1 MKNIILLA
9 APAAGKGTLASI
21 LKDAYKL
28 PHISTGDLLRDAS
41 KEDSPIGKEIS
52 EILASGNLV
61 SNEIVYKLLERKLA
75 SDECANGFILD
86 GFPRTVEQAIEYENI
101 LNKLNYDLGKVI
113 LLDVEKDILKDRIV
127 GRRLCKDCGAIYNVN
142 IDSSKPKKD
151 NVCDLCGGSLYQR
164 SDDNSESFEN
174 RYQTYIEKTQPLID
188 YYKEKNILY
197 TVDGSKDKDY
207 TFNQVKSILESGEK

>member
-21 LKDAYKL
+21 LKDAYMI

-41 KEDSPIGKEIS
+41 KEDSPLGKEIG

-61 SNEIVYKLLERKLA
+61 NDDIVYKLLERKLE
-75 SDECANGFILD
+75 SDECANGYILD

-101 LNKLNYDLGKVI
+101 LKRLNYDLGKVI
-113 LLDVEKDILKDRIV
+113 LLDVDKDILKMRIV
-127 GRRLCKDCGAIYNVN
+127 GRRLCKDCGAIYNVD
-142 IDSSKPKKD
+142 IDASKPKVD
-151 NVCDLCGGSLYQR
+151 GVCDLCGGSLYQR
-164 SDDNSESFEN
+164 SDDNAESFEN

-197 TVDGSKDKDY
+197 TVDGSKDKEY
-207 TFNQVKSILESGEK
+207 TFNQVKSILESGE

>member
-21 LKDAYKL
+21 LKDVYKL

-61 SNEIVYKLLERKLA
+61 SNDIVYKLLERKLE
-75 SDECANGFILD
+75 SDECADGYILD

-101 LNKLNYDLGKVI
+101 LKKLNYDLGKVI

-127 GRRLCKDCGAIYNVN
+127 GRRLCKDCGAIYNVV
-142 IDSSKPKKD
+142 SQKPKKE

-164 SDDNSESFEN
+164 SDDNEESFEN

-207 TFNQVKSILESGEK
+207 TFNQVKSILESGE

>member
-9 APAAGKGTLASI
+9 APAAGKGTLASV
-21 LKDAYKL
+21 LKDAYKI
-28 PHISTGDLLRDAS
+28 PHISTGDLLREAS
-41 KEDSPIGKEIS
+41 KEESPIGKEIR
-52 EILASGNLV
+52 EILAKGNLV
-61 SNEIVYKLLERKLA
+61 NNDIVYELLERKLK

-113 LLDVEKDILKDRIV
+113 LLEVEKDILKDRIV
-127 GRRLCKDCGAIYNVN
+127 GRRLCKDCGAIYNIV
-142 IDSSKPKKD
+142 SHKPKKED
-151 NVCDLCGGSLYQR
+151 VCDLCGGSLYQR
-164 SDDNSESFEN
+164 SDDNEESFEN
-174 RYQTYIEKTQPLID
+174 RYQTFIDKTQPLID

-207 TFNQVKSILESGEK
+207 TFEQVKSILDKGE

>member
-9 APAAGKGTLASI
+9 APAAGKGTLASL
-21 LKDAYKL
+21 LKDAYKI

-61 SNEIVYKLLERKLA
+61 SDSIVLKLLQRKLE
-75 SDECANGFILD
+75 SSECANGYILD
-86 GFPRTVEQAIEYENI
+86 GFPRTVEQAIEYEDI
-101 LNKLNYDLGKVI
+101 LHELSNDLGKVI
-113 LLDVEKDILKDRIV
+113 LLDVPKDILRDRIV

-142 IDSSKPKKD
+142 IESSKPKKD

-164 SDDNSESFEN
+164 SDDNDESFEN
-174 RYQTYIEKTQPLID
+174 RYETYIEKTQPLIN
-188 YYKEKNILY
+188 YYKERGILY
-197 TVDGSKDKDY
+197 TVDGAKDKEY
-207 TFNQVKSILESGEK
+207 TFNQVKSILESGD